1 MSETTNTTNQWSE
14 GDSQAFLDLG
24 ELLVPAHAEQIATL
38 LQLIAAQT
46 DEIFTVTELGAGGGV
61 LAEAVLE
68 RFPSCCYIAFDGSEV
83 MRERMSQRLARF
95 SNRLEI
101 RPFELSEQAWRST
114 LPAPLRCVLSSLCVH
129 HLDNEGKQR
138 LFDDMAARLEPG
150 GALLLA
156 DIIEPATP
164 HIAELFARQ
173 YDEIVRMQ
181 SLAIQGDLSGY
192 EQFRKLKWNY
202 FVYDYGSPD
211 SYDHPSLLSDQLR
224 WLQEAGFSTV
234 DCFWLRAGHA
244 VYGGYRSQG

>member
-1 MSETTNTTNQWSE
+1 MSEITNTTNQWNE
-14 GDSQAFLDLG
+14 GDSQAFLSLG
-24 ELLVPAHAEQIATL
+24 ELLVPARAEQTATL
-38 LQLIAAQT
+38 LQLIPAQAG
-46 DEIFTVTELGAGGGV
+46 EVFTLAELGSGGGV
-61 LAEAVLE
+61 LAEAILE
-68 RFPSCCYIAFDGSEV
+68 RFPSCRYIAFDGSEV
-83 MRERMSQRLARF
+83 MRGRMSQRLAQF

-101 RPFELSEQAWRST
+101 RPFELSEQTWRST
-114 LPAPLRCVLSSLCVH
+114 LPTPLRCVLSSLCVH

-138 LFDDMAARLEPG
+138 LFRDMVGRLESG

-164 HIAELFARQ
+164 RIAELFAQQ

-181 SLAIQGDLSGY
+181 SLAIRGDLSGY
-192 EQFRKLKWNY
+192 EQFGKLKWNY

-211 SYDHPSLLSDQLR
+211 TYDHPSLLSDQLR

-244 VYGGYRSQG
+244 VYGGYR